1 MLTLAD
7 ILRDVAGLFFR
18 RRCMVCGEPLLDGER
33 DICTAC
39 AYLMPV
45 TGFAAEADN
54 ALFRRFWGIVPV
66 ERAAALI
73 FFIHGSEW
81 QRMIHGFK
89 YRDKWRWAYVMGRRL
104 GAALRDGGLFAG
116 VDMVLPVPL
125 HPYRRMHRG
134 YNQSEYIA
142 RGVAEELG
150 VPVDTRILYRRRNN
164 PSQTM
169 LDERQKRENVCDL
182 FGVRHAGRI
191 AGRHVLI
198 VDDVITSG
206 ETVTACAEALAAT
219 VECRISI
226 ASVAASQHK
235 YAGDKR

>member
-1 MLTLAD
+1 MSTLAD
-7 ILRDVAGLFFR
+7 IWRDVAGLFFR

-39 AYLMPV
+39 AYLMPA
-45 TGFAAEADN
+45 TGFATEADN

-73 FFIHGSEW
+73 FFIHGSDW

-89 YRDKWRWAYVMGRRL
+89 YREKWHWAYVMGRRL

-116 VDMVLPVPL
+116 VELVLPVPL
-125 HPYRRMHRG
+125 HRRRRILRG

-150 VPVDTRILYRRRNN
+150 VPFDTGILYRRRNN
-164 PSQTM
+164 PSQTQ
-169 LDERQKRENVCDL
+169 LEEREKRENVRDL
-182 FGVRHAGRI
+182 FGVRHIERLR
-191 AGRHVLI
+191 GRHVLI

-206 ETVTACAEALAAT
+206 ETVTACVEALVAAA
-219 VECRISI
+219 ECRISV

-235 YAGDKR
+235 YAGNR

>member
-1 MLTLAD
+1 M
-7 ILRDVAGLFFR
+7 AGLFFR

-33 DICTAC
+33 HICTAC
-39 AYLMPV
+39 AYLMPM
-45 TGFAAEADN
+45 TGFASEAEN

-104 GAALRDGGLFAG
+104 GAALRDGGLFAD
-116 VDMVLPVPL
+116 VEAVLPVPL
-125 HPYRRMHRG
+125 HSRRLLMRG

-150 VPVDTRILYRRRNN
+150 IPVESGILYRRRNN
-164 PSQTM
+164 PSQTR
-169 LDERQKRENVCDL
+169 LDERDRRENVRDL
-182 FGVRHAGRI
+182 FGVRHTERLR
-191 AGRHVLI
+191 GRHVLI

-206 ETVTACAEALAAT
+206 ETVTACAEALIAAA
-219 VECRISI
+219 ECRISV

-235 YAGDKR
+235 YAGQD

>member
-1 MLTLAD
+1 
-7 ILRDVAGLFFR
+7 
-18 RRCMVCGEPLLDGER
+18 MVCGESLLDGER

-39 AYLMPV
+39 AYMIPL

-54 ALFRRFWGIVPV
+54 ALYRRFWGIVPV

-104 GAALRDGGLFAG
+104 GASLREGGLFAD
-116 VDMVLPVPL
+116 VDTVVPVPL
-125 HPYRRMHRG
+125 HGLRRMHRG

-150 VPVDTRILYRRRNN
+150 VALDCDMLCRLRNN
-164 PSQTM
+164 PSQTR
-169 LDERQKRENVCDL
+169 LEEREKRENVRDL
-182 FGVRHAGRI
+182 FGVRDAERLR
-191 AGRHVLI
+191 GRHVLI

-206 ETVTACAEALAAT
+206 ETVTACAEALLAAG
-219 VECRISI
+219 VGCRISI
-226 ASVAASQHK
+226 AAVAASHQK
-235 YAGDKR
+235 YGRHA

>member
-1 MLTLAD
+1 MSILAD
-7 ILRDVAGLFFR
+7 IFRDICGLFFR

-39 AYLMPV
+39 VYLMPM
-45 TGFAAEADN
+45 TGFSTEADN

-66 ERAAALI
+66 ERASALI

-104 GAALRDGGLFAG
+104 GASLRDGGLFAG
-116 VDMVLPVPL
+116 VDMVVPVPL
-125 HPYRRMHRG
+125 HPFRRIMRG

-150 VPVDTRILYRRRNN
+150 AELNLRILYRRRNN
-164 PSQTM
+164 PSQTR
-169 LDERQKRENVCDL
+169 LAERDKRENVRDL
-182 FGVRHAGRI
+182 FGVRDAGAI
-191 AGRHVLI
+191 QGRHVLI

-206 ETVTACAEALAAT
+206 ETITSCAEALLAAAD
-219 VECRISI
+219 CRISI
-226 ASVAASQHK
+226 ASVAASQQK
-235 YAGDKR
+235 YGRHA

>member
-1 MLTLAD
+1 MSILAD
-7 ILRDVAGLFFR
+7 IFRDVAGLFFR
-18 RRCMVCGEPLLDGER
+18 RTCMVCGSTLLDGER

-39 AYLMPV
+39 AYMMPM
-45 TGFAAEADN
+45 TDFATSADN

-73 FFIHGSEW
+73 YFIHGSDW
-81 QRMIHGFK
+81 QRAIHGFK

-104 GAALRDGGLFAG
+104 GAALRDGGLFAD
-116 VDMVLPVPL
+116 VDTVIPVPL
-125 HPYRRMHRG
+125 HRGRLLHRG

-150 VPVDTRILYRRRNN
+150 AELDCRTLYRRRNN
-164 PSQTM
+164 PSQTL
-169 LDERQKRENVCDL
+169 LDEHEKRENVRDL
-182 FGVRHAGRI
+182 FGVRHGSHLN
-191 AGRHVLI
+191 GRHVLI

-206 ETVTACAEALAAT
+206 ETITSCVEAIVAAA
-219 VECRISI
+219 ECRISV

-235 YAGDKR
+235 YGGTL

>member
-1 MLTLAD
+1 MSTLAD
-7 ILRDVAGLFFR
+7 IVRDVAGLFFR

-39 AYLMPV
+39 AYLMPM
-45 TGFAAEADN
+45 TGFASEADN

-104 GAALRDGGLFAG
+104 GSALRDSGLYG
-116 VDMVLPVPL
+116 DIDTVIPVPL
-125 HPYRRMHRG
+125 HPRRRMVRG
-134 YNQSEYIA
+134 YNQSEHIA

-150 VPVDTRILYRRRNN
+150 ATLECGVLYRRRNN
-164 PSQTM
+164 PSQT
-169 LDERQKRENVCDL
+169 LLAERDKRENVRDL
-182 FGVRHAGRI
+182 FGVRAGGRV

-206 ETVTACAEALAAT
+206 ETITACAEALLAT
-219 VECRISI
+219 AGCRVSI

-235 YAGDKR
+235 YGYSK

>member
-1 MLTLAD
+1 
-7 ILRDVAGLFFR
+7 
-18 RRCMVCGEPLLDGER
+18 MVCGESLLDGER

-39 AYLMPV
+39 AYMMPL

-89 YRDKWRWAYVMGRRL
+89 YRDKWHWAYVMGRRL
-104 GAALRDGGLFAG
+104 GAALREGGLFAD
-116 VDMVLPVPL
+116 VDVALPVPL
-125 HPYRRMHRG
+125 HPYRRMLRG

-150 VPVDTRILYRRRNN
+150 IEVDLHTLCRRRNN
-164 PSQTM
+164 PSQTR
-169 LDERQKRENVCDL
+169 LAEREKRENVRDL
-182 FGVRHAGRI
+182 FSVHDADRI
-191 AGRHVLI
+191 RGRHVLI

-206 ETVTACAEALAAT
+206 ETITACAEALIAAA
-219 VECRISI
+219 ECRISV

-235 YAGDKR
+235 YGYTK

>member
-1 MLTLAD
+1 MSTLVD
-7 ILRDVAGLFFR
+7 ILRDIRGLFFR

-39 AYLMPV
+39 AYMMPL

-66 ERAAALI
+66 EHAAALI

-104 GAALRDGGLFAG
+104 GAALREGGLFSD
-116 VDMVLPVPL
+116 VDVVLPVPL
-125 HPYRRMHRG
+125 HPWRRMVRG

-150 VPVDTRILYRRRNN
+150 VDVDLRMLYRRRNN
-164 PSQTM
+164 PSQTR
-169 LDERQKRENVCDL
+169 LAERDKRENVRDL
-182 FGVRHAGRI
+182 FGVRDADGLR
-191 AGRHVLI
+191 GRHVLI

-206 ETVTACAEALAAT
+206 ETITACAEALIAAA
-219 VECRISI
+219 ECRISI
-226 ASVAASQHK
+226 ASVAASKNK
-235 YAGDKR
+235 YSRHA